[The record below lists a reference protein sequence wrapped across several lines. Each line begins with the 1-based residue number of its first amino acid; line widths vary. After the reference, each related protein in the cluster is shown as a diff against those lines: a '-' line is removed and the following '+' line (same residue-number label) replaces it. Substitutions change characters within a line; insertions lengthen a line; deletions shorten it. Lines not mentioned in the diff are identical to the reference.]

1 MSLILLK
8 NTTILIKENIQIIF
22 IRRIDQ
28 LFAINISSKI
38 DIIMR
43 KNSKGEWIEEDSIR
57 ESKEIVPEADSTD

>member
-38 DIIMR
+38 NIIMR

-57 ESKEIVPEADSTD
+57 ESIEIVPEADSTD

>member
-57 ESKEIVPEADSTD
+57 ESKEIVHEADSTD

>member
-38 DIIMR
+38 NIIMR